1 MTDQEMTVTQAPWLL
16 RSNLALGAL
25 PSAVPCARLHTKHVL
40 REWGLKA
47 LGETVE
53 LIVSELITNGLKATE
68 ALDRPVPPPIR
79 LRLSSDRSR
88 VLVEV
93 WDGSIQPPVLVPA
106 NDAADGGRGL
116 LLVDTLSTRW
126 NWYFPRGVGARWC
139 GRRWRASDL

>member
-1 MTDQEMTVTQAPWLL
+1 MTDPETTVTAMSWPL
-16 RSNLALGAL
+16 RSNLAFGAL

-40 REWGLKA
+40 YEWGLEG

-53 LIVSELITNGLKATE
+53 LIVSELVTNGLKATE
-68 ALDRPVPPPIR
+68 AVSGPVPPPIR

-93 WDGSIQPPVLVPA
+93 WDGSTQPPVLIEA
-106 NDAADGGRGL
+106 NAAADSGRGL

-126 NWYFPRGVGARWC
+126 NWYFPREMGGKVVWAEV
-139 GRRWRASDL
+139 ADLRH

>member
-1 MTDQEMTVTQAPWLL
+1 MTDQEMTVTAAPWPL

-25 PSAVPCARLHTKHVL
+25 LSAVPCARLHARLVL

-47 LGETVE
+47 FGETVE
-53 LIVSELITNGLKATE
+53 LIVSELVTNGLKATE
-68 ALDRPVPPPIR
+68 ALDWPVPPPIR
-79 LRLSSDRSR
+79 LRLSSDRSW

-93 WDGSIQPPVLVPA
+93 WDGSIQPPVLVHA

-126 NWYFPRGVGARWC
+126 NWYFPREWGGKVVWAEVADG
-139 GRRWRASDL
+139 